1 MSDRRGPALEVR
13 RVGADE
19 WELVR
24 ALRLDATA
32 DPDAGIAFLDSH
44 AETLARS
51 DEFWRARTQDAA
63 AGETVAQFVALRDG
77 EAAGTAT
84 VVVRAT
90 GLRGP
95 GGRIVDDRRATVV
108 GVYVRPAA
116 RSTGAID
123 ALLAAAA
130 EWVAGLGLRELRL
143 DVHRDN
149 LRAQAAYRRAGFT
162 PTGET
167 FSSALGAEL
176 VMVAPLR

>member
-1 MSDRRGPALEVR
+1 M
-13 RVGADE
+13 
-19 WELVR
+19 
-24 ALRLDATA
+24 
-32 DPDAGIAFLDSH
+32 
-44 AETLARS
+44 
-51 DEFWRARTQDAA
+51 
-63 AGETVAQFVALRDG
+63 
-77 EAAGTAT
+77 
-84 VVVRAT
+84 
-90 GLRGP
+90 
-95 GGRIVDDRRATVV
+95 